1 MMHDS
6 MTNWLGSTNC
16 CAGCKLQL
24 VILHTTHAMKSSQDD
39 GARVVAAAS
48 VAAPV
53 AAPVAAGAGA
63 DAGAGAGAGAGA
75 TVAATAV
82 PITAASLVETVRY
95 EVSKSSE
102 LPATFR
108 PLHLG
113 AFSVT
118 GSGKS
123 SLLNMLFNACGAPGP
138 FVAGFGAGAAGARTT
153 FHLRCKVLAAEARFD
168 TSGLPIIFDCPGT
181 NEGIPLDYFAYDL
194 QNLFWGYYKQGQKL
208 RYATNAA
215 TGVYRGVK
223 KLVLGRTSVLPMR
236 DNMIDAFLC
245 CVDVAQFCSDTN
257 IVLRAGEIVV
267 DAGTPLGQLCAQVR
281 IFREGGANVCCR
293 TPPILVFTKWR
304 EVETYL
310 REKRHCQAYVT
321 IALPTTWCHVSH
333 MVYPQWAGGQVQAQ
347 AASCVRQR

>member
-1 MMHDS
+1 M
-6 MTNWLGSTNC
+6 
-16 CAGCKLQL
+16 KL
-24 VILHTTHAMKSSQDD
+24 SQDD
-39 GARVVAAAS
+39 GARAAVAAAS
-48 VAAPV
+48 VAAPGTAPGV
-53 AAPVAAGAGA
+53 APGAAAGAA
-63 DAGAGAGAGAGA
+63 A
-75 TVAATAV
+75 AATAV

-95 EVSKSSE
+95 EVSKSHA

-138 FVAGFGAGAAGARTT
+138 FVAGFGAAGARTT